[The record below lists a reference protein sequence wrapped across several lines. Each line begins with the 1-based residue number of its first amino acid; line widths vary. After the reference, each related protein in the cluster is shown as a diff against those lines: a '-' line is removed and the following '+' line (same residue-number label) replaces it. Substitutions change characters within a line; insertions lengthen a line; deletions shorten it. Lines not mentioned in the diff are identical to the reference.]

1 MSLPVITHPEL
12 NEDLLKAK
20 GVSLV
25 AFFDNVRKKKD
36 NTATVKLRIIYQRFP
51 KYYTTKMSM
60 DEKTYELICSGS
72 KANNIKTKRI
82 HIYEQ
87 LKKAYEII
95 VEMPEF
101 SFEVFERKFSNK
113 RTSNN
118 IFPYF
123 DNYIK
128 QLEEEGRVGTK
139 VSYFYAKKALA
150 DYCKKDLLPFDK
162 LTVDFLSKFERSI
175 VEAGG
180 SPTSVGYHVRCFK
193 KLYNDAMRDGNA
205 KAENYPFGNKQKG
218 LYSPPAPRN
227 IKKALSTSDLKA
239 IFGYQPVSGSSEHF
253 HTDIWK
259 FSYLCNGIN
268 MKDICLLKY
277 KNIKGDSIEF
287 NRAKLATTKRDGKP
301 IQIAIIEET
310 RQIIKQW
317 GNTPEL
323 PDTYIFPILTDGLT
337 PTQQQAKIKQLT
349 KQVNK
354 YMKKLR
360 EKLAI
365 SSPISTYTARHSYA
379 TVLKRS
385 GVNTTYISE
394 TLGHSSLKT
403 TESYLDS
410 FEDETRKANTKKL
423 LDF

>member
-1 MSLPVITHPEL
+1 MSQPVITHPEL
-12 NEDLLKAK
+12 DEDLLKAK

-25 AFFDNVRKKKD
+25 AFFDHVRKRKD
-36 NTATVKLRIIYQRFP
+36 KTSTVKLRIIFQRFP
-51 KYYTTKMSM
+51 KYYSTKMSM
-60 DEKTYELICSGS
+60 DEKSYEALLSGS
-72 KANNIKTKRI
+72 KSNDIKTKRI
-82 HIYEQ
+82 HIHEQ

-95 VEMPEF
+95 VGMPEF
-101 SFEVFERKFSNK
+101 SFEAFEKKFGNK

-139 VSYFYAKKALA
+139 LSYFYARKALS
-150 DYCKKDLLPFDK
+150 DFCKKEELSFDK
-162 LTVDFLSKFERSI
+162 ITVDFLKKFEQSI
-175 VEAGG
+175 VGDDG
-180 SPTSVGYHVRCFK
+180 SPTTVGYHVRCFK
-193 KLYNDAMRDGNA
+193 KLYNDAIRDGNA
-205 KAENYPFGNKQKG
+205 KREAYPFGNKQNG

-227 IKKALSTSDLKA
+227 IKKALSAADLKA
-239 IFGYQPVSGSSEHF
+239 IFSYDPVPGSSEQYY
-253 HTDIWK
+253 TDIWK

-277 KNIKGDSIEF
+277 KNVVGESIEF

-301 IQIAIIEET
+301 IQIALIKET
-310 RQIIKQW
+310 RQIIDRW
-317 GNTPEL
+317 GSKPEL
-323 PDTYIFPILTDGLT
+323 PDTYIFPFLTEGLS
-337 PTQQQAKIKQLT
+337 PTDQQTKIKQLT

-354 YMKKLR
+354 YMKDLGKKL
-360 EKLAI
+360 EIKAK
-365 SSPISTYTARHSYA
+365 ISTYTARHSYA

-385 GVNTTYISE
+385 GVNTAYISE
-394 TLGHSSLKT
+394 SLGHSSLKT

-410 FEDETRKANTKKL
+410 FEDETRQSITKKL